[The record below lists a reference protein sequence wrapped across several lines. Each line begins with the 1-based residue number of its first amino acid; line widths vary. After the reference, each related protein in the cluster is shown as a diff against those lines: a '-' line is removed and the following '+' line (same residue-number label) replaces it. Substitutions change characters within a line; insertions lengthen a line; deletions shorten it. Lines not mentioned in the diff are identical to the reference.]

1 MKRSLL
7 VALLAAA
14 ALSACCPCRHL
25 GSSSRDSLRV
35 EIRTHTEY
43 IRDTVLLEI
52 PAQSER
58 ITTRDTTSHLEND
71 YAASDARINGDG
83 SLFHALRTKPQRKP
97 IAYDR
102 PVERRD
108 SIVYRD
114 QRVIQIV
121 ETERRLTWWQQT
133 QMRGFWV
140 LLAVLVLVCRKNICS
155 LVRRFV

>member
-1 MKRSLL
+1 MKKLLL

-35 EIRTHTEY
+35 EVRVRTEY

-71 YAASDARINGDG
+71 YAASDARINEDG
-83 SLFHALRTKPQRKP
+83 ALFHSLATKPQRKP
-97 IAYDR
+97 VAYDR
-102 PVERRD
+102 PVEYRD
-108 SIVYRD
+108 SIVLRD
-114 QRVIQIV
+114 KAVRELV
-121 ETERRLTWWQQT
+121 EVERKLTWWQQT
-133 QMRGFWV
+133 QIRGFWV
-140 LLAVLVLVCRKNICS
+140 LLVVVAFLCRKGI
-155 LVRRFV
+155 LGVVRRL